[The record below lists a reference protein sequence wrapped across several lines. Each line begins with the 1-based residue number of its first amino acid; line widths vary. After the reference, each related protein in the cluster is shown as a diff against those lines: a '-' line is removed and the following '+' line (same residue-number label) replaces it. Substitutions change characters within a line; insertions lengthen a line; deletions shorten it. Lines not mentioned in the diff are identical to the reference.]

1 MLGWMVHWSTLFP
14 QRDVLDVAH
23 VGLVGLRA
31 AVGGGGAPVDTPSCA
46 APSSGVPAALP
57 GRGPLFLEG
66 LEAVG
71 VGGPG
76 LVLVDS
82 TRGPLPH
89 WAASSN
95 GWPNGLD

>member
-1 MLGWMVHWSTLFP
+1 MWPM
-14 QRDVLDVAH
+14 H

-31 AVGGGGAPVDTPSCA
+31 AVSVDTPSCA
-46 APSSGVPAALP
+46 APSSGVPSALP

-76 LVLVDS
+76 LVLGDS